1 MARTKAQATATT
13 ATRRYRGLSVR
24 KTARVA
30 ASAKTKP
37 PARNRV
43 RGRGRGADRGAT
55 SSSSRRGM
63 PSSLAAR
70 TVMTRARTGVAR
82 RPSSRAARVGPVTLT
97 LLDWRR
103 RVTTLYAAARAAGD
117 PEAGWRIWRDGRDE
131 LFAGHPDSPLD
142 AASRNRFRGLP
153 YAPYDPALRFEADL
167 EPASPQRLELPTDT
181 DGVVPLDRIG
191 AVTLGDV
198 GRLDVWWLGG
208 YGGGGFLPLRDGSA
222 GRATY
227 GGGRHPPRTPQ
238 GARPGGDRARAGG
251 RPHLALPPPRPPA
264 PPRAW
269 PPAPG
274 GGPPPA

>member
-1 MARTKAQATATT
+1 
-13 ATRRYRGLSVR
+13 
-24 KTARVA
+24 
-30 ASAKTKP
+30 
-37 PARNRV
+37 
-43 RGRGRGADRGAT
+43 
-55 SSSSRRGM
+55 
-63 PSSLAAR
+63 
-70 TVMTRARTGVAR
+70 
-82 RPSSRAARVGPVTLT
+82 VTLT

-208 YGGGGFLPLRDGSA
+208 YGGGVFLPLRDGSA
-222 GRATY
+222 GRTTY
-227 GGGRHPPRTPQ
+227 GGGRYLLDTVKGADLGSDGQRLVVDLNFAYHPSCTYDPRWSCPLAPDGDRTATVVSAGEQLP
-238 GARPGGDRARAGG
+238 PGG
-251 RPHLALPPPRPPA
+251 
-264 PPRAW
+264 W
-269 PPAPG
+269 Y
-274 GGPPPA
+274 